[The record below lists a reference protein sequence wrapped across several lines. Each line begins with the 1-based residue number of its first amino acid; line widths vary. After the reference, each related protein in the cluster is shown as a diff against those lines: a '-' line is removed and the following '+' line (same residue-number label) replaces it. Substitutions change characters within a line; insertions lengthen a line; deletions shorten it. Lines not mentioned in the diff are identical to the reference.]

1 MNNLDL
7 NINNYNLDELLGL
20 FKLKR
25 NYTSEQLKNAKR
37 IVLKLHPD
45 KSKLNSKYFLFFA
58 KAYKIIVKIHN
69 MHKNNKD
76 TEYKTDND
84 SNEIYLEKLSKD
96 KNFNEIFNK
105 MFDET
110 ILNKD
115 DGYGDW
121 LTSNNDIEERTS
133 TSLNEMNKIINEKK
147 ENMSAITKK
156 TDISELSYSNDSIND
171 LYNDNIECYS
181 SNIFSDLQYEDLK
194 KAHTETVVPVC
205 ESDFNKIKTYTNT
218 DEYKKERA
226 NQNIAP
232 LNANQ
237 LNEYIR
243 NKELNDNNENMNRTY
258 NLVKEYQI
266 YNDQKKVVLGKLK
279 QIMK

>member
-25 NYTSEQLKNAKR
+25 NFTSEQLKNAKR

-110 ILNKD
+110 IIKKN
-115 DGYGDW
+115 DGYGEW
-121 LTSNNDIEERTS
+121 LNSNNDIEQQQS
-133 TSLNEMNKIINEKK
+133 KSINEMNEIINKK
-147 ENMSAITKK
+147 KQNMSNTRVKL
-156 TDISELSYSNDSIND
+156 ISIHS
-171 LYNDNIECYS
+171 
-181 SNIFSDLQYEDLK
+181 QM
-194 KAHTETVVPVC
+194 
-205 ESDFNKIKTYTNT
+205 
-218 DEYKKERA
+218 
-226 NQNIAP
+226 
-232 LNANQ
+232 
-237 LNEYIR
+237 
-243 NKELNDNNENMNRTY
+243 NN
-258 NLVKEYQI
+258 
-266 YNDQKKVVLGKLK
+266 G
-279 QIMK
+279 